1 MSGPA
6 HRGLTALTAAAPVL
20 VVALA
25 VSGGCAG
32 RGQPAAGTGPAPGT
46 AAEAAPAAGPPVGLK
61 VVERLRY
68 PPLRFDP
75 PSPERFELSN
85 GVTVFFLRDRTLPV
99 VDLFINLK
107 GGYIYFDREYFAA
120 ASALPSLLR
129 NGGTAS
135 FPADSVDDLIEF
147 HALGISTSADG
158 GRMMLGVSGLSR
170 QLDLLT
176 TLWGEILLKPRFDP
190 EAVERWRLRELE
202 SVRRIGDFPGSL
214 AVLEFNQLMYGS
226 HPTGWVMREDDLEP
240 GKLSGARLRE
250 LHGRMICPQGAVIG
264 AAGDVSMEDLRGAL
278 ERALAGWEACD
289 RALTAPAPPT
299 LAHDAGIYVVPKTLS
314 QSTIVVGQPGGV
326 LLRESDEYFASRV
339 ANWVIGGSGFTSR
352 LMNRLRTQEGLAYSA
367 ASIWGTARDHER
379 IFGAIT
385 HTKSESTVSA
395 TRMILETMRDAV
407 HNPPGRSEVEL
418 AREAIVNGF
427 VFGFSSPVQV
437 VARQVS
443 YLADG
448 FPADWLTRYVD
459 GIRDVDS
466 ASVARVLDRHVD
478 PSRFTILIVGDT
490 TRFDAS
496 WLGPVQYLPVR

>member
-1 MSGPA
+1 MTGRA
-6 HRGLTALTAAAPVL
+6 RRGVTAFAAAAPVL
-20 VVALA
+20 VLALA
-25 VSGGCAG
+25 AIGGCAG
-32 RGQPAAGTGPAPGT
+32 RGEPAPGDVT
-46 AAEAAPAAGPPVGLK
+46 PAVAAGPGPEAGPPVGLR
-61 VVERLRY
+61 VIRRLRY
-68 PPLRFDP
+68 PRLRFDP
-75 PSPERFELSN
+75 PSPERFQLSN

-99 VDLFINLK
+99 VDLFIDLK
-107 GGYIYFDREYFAA
+107 GGYIYFDREYFGA

-135 FPADSVDDLIEF
+135 FPPDSVDELIEF

-158 GRMMLGVSGLSR
+158 GRMLIGVSGLSR
-170 QLDLLT
+170 QLDLLA
-176 TLWGEILLKPRFDP
+176 TLWGEILLKPRFDAD
-190 EAVERWRLRELE
+190 AVERWRLRELE

-214 AVLEFNQLMYGS
+214 AVLEFNQLMYGD
-226 HPTGWVMREDDLEP
+226 HPTGWVMNEHDLTP
-240 GKLSGARLRE
+240 GKLAADRLRV
-250 LHGRMICPQGAVIG
+250 LHGRMLCPQGAVIG
-264 AAGDVSMEDLRGAL
+264 AAGDVSREELRETL
-278 ERALAGWEACD
+278 ERALAGWDRCD
-289 RALTAPAPPT
+289 SALTPPAPPE
-299 LAHDAGIYVVPKTLS
+299 LAHDASVYVIPKTLS

-326 LLRESDEYFASRV
+326 LLGESAGYFASRV

-367 ASIWGTARDHER
+367 ASIWGTARDHPR

-385 HTKSESTVSA
+385 HTKSESTIAA
-395 TRMILETMRDAV
+395 TRMILETMRAAV
-407 HNPPGRSEVEL
+407 DSPPGREEVEL

-437 VARQVS
+437 VARQVT

-448 FPADWLTRYVD
+448 FPADWLTRYVE

-466 ASVARVLDRHVD
+466 ASVARVLDRHVH

-496 WLGPVQYLPVR
+496 LLGPVRYLPVR